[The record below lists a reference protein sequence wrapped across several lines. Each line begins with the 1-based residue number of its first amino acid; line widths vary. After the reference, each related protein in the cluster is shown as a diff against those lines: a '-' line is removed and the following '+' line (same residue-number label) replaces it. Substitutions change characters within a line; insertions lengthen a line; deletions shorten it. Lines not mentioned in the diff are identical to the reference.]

1 MKTLVLDQ
9 GNSTLF
15 AGVFRDDRL
24 MRSARINVGRDRRI
38 PRPKSSPE
46 KTGSGLSS
54 VGPAREGNPA
64 FQLQKLTRGKVD
76 RVALCSVVPK
86 QTRRLVSLVK
96 QTFGCESLV
105 LSAKSDHGLKVGYH
119 RPAELGVDRL
129 ANALGAQ
136 KLYPRKHVIVVDCG
150 TATTLT
156 LLHRDGTLLG
166 GAILPGLAMWPAM
179 LNQRTASLPEV
190 ALRASD
196 RAVGRDTESA
206 IRSGIMLGHTGAIRE
221 LICKSRVE
229 AFGRSPVVVLGTGG
243 QVTHFKEQS
252 LFTHLERELI
262 LHGLQAFA
270 SENTAH
276 A

>member
-1 MKTLVLDQ
+1 MKTLALDQ
-9 GNSTLF
+9 GNSTVL
-15 AGVFRDDRL
+15 AGVFRDDQL
-24 MRSARINVGRDRRI
+24 MRSARIASNGDLV
-38 PRPKSSPE
+38 SQ
-46 KTGSGLSS
+46 LS
-54 VGPAREGNPA
+54 
-64 FQLQKLTRGKVD
+64 KLTRGKVD
-76 RVALCSVVPK
+76 RVVLCSVVPR

-96 QTFGCESLV
+96 KTFGCDPLI
-105 LSAKSDHGLKVGYH
+105 LTTKSDHGLKLVYH

-129 ANALGAQ
+129 ANGLGAQ

-166 GAILPGLAMWPAM
+166 GAIMPGLAMWPAM

-196 RAVGRDTESA
+196 TVVGRDTETA

-221 LICKSRVE
+221 LISKSRVE

-252 LFTHLERELI
+252 LFTHLESELI

-270 SENTAH
+270 SETSTH